1 MANCTQMNIS
11 SNLDQEDLLI
21 KNKQTKN
28 LAGLLKAPGNTLSW
42 KKILPVKD
50 GNP

>member
-28 LAGLLKAPGNTLSW
+28 LAGLLKVPGNTLSW
-42 KKILPVKD
+42 KKNSSSQ
-50 GNP
+50 GW